1 MDPSTR
7 KGCQGSSRTTDHAL
21 ASKQKEKT
29 MTGRR
34 FGSAVSAMA
43 FIAMLTLAAQT
54 AHAQPVGLGEAIRNV
69 TAELAAGMEQGSRIA
84 IISVQSGS
92 VTMSNHLVDEMT
104 MAFVNA
110 QRFLVVNRAQLELI
124 TAELHLN
131 LEGHARVSVMNF

>member
-1 MDPSTR
+1 
-7 KGCQGSSRTTDHAL
+7 
-21 ASKQKEKT
+21 
-29 MTGRR
+29 
-34 FGSAVSAMA
+34 MA